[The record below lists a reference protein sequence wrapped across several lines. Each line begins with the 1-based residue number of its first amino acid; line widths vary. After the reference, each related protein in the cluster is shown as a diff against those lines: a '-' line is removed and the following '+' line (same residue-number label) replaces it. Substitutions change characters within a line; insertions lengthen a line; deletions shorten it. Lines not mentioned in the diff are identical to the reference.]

1 MDKKLEE
8 VKPMLE
14 KYNQEHLLEFYEEL
28 NNEEKDVLLSQ
39 ILSTDFEKM
48 RKLYDNSFKDDTID
62 SARITPINYIAGFDL
77 DERKKHFYLSLGE
90 MIIKKGELA
99 VITLAGGQGT
109 RLGIKGPK
117 GCYELDTTP
126 KKSLFEFLCD
136 KLKNVKQKYGVYLN
150 WYIMTNINND
160 AQTKSY
166 FEEKNFFGYPK
177 EKIYFFKQNK
187 LPILDVEGKVFLN
200 SINSIKES
208 SNGNGDVF
216 DAFKKAK
223 LSSTL
228 EHIKYISI
236 SGIDNIILETI
247 DPLFIGIAEYNN
259 SQVCAKS
266 IAKENINDAGWV
278 FANVDGKANIIDPNN
293 LTEEMLNSKNNG
305 KYNYNQ
311 INILAH
317 LFTKDAFLKAI
328 EYDLPYHRAYKKNDY
343 INDEGMKVVAEKP
356 NSFKFEKFIFDVF
369 KNFDRFTLMEVKKE
383 DEFAPIKAFTGTAT
397 PEIALDMYLDKMK
410 KGYTLERM

>member
-8 VKPMLE
+8 VKLILA
-14 KYNQEHLLEFYEEL
+14 KYKQEHLLDFYEEL
-28 NNEEKDVLLSQ
+28 NNEEKEVLVNQ
-39 ILSTDFEKM
+39 ILNTDFEQMK
-48 RKLYDNSFKDDTID
+48 RLYDNSFKDDTIEI
-62 SARITPINYIAGFDL
+62 SSISPIDYIAGFDL
-77 DERKKHFYLSLGE
+77 DEIKKHFYISLGE
-90 MIIKKGELA
+90 MVIKKGELA

-136 KLKNVKQKYGVYLN
+136 KLKNAKEKYGVYLN
-150 WYIMTNINND
+150 WYIMTNIDND
-160 AQTKSY
+160 NQTKNY
-166 FEEKNFFGYPK
+166 FEEKNYFGYPK

-200 SINSIKES
+200 SIYSIKES

-216 DAFKKAK
+216 NAFKKAE
-223 LSSTL
+223 LSNTL

-236 SGIDNIILETI
+236 SGVDNILLETI
-247 DPLFIGIAEYNN
+247 DPLFIGIAEYNK
-259 SQVCAKS
+259 SQVASKS
-266 IAKENINDAGWV
+266 IAKENVVDTGWV
-278 FANVDGKANIIDPNN
+278 FANVDGRPNIIDPNN
-293 LTEEMLNSKNNG
+293 LTEEMKYSKNNDE

-317 LFTKDAFLKAI
+317 LFTKEAFLDSMD
-328 EYDLPYHRAYKKNDY
+328 YDLPYHRAYKKNDY
-343 INDEGMKVVAEKP
+343 INDEGMKVVAETP

-369 KNFDRFTLMEVKKE
+369 KNYDKFTLMEVKKE

-397 PEIALDMYLDKMK
+397 PEIALEMYLDKMK
-410 KGYTLERM
+410 RMKK

>member
-117 GCYELDTTP
+117 GRYELDTTP

>member
-8 VKPMLE
+8 VKLILA
-14 KYNQEHLLEFYEEL
+14 KYKQEHLLDFYEEL
-28 NNEEKDVLLSQ
+28 NNEEKEVLVNQ
-39 ILSTDFEKM
+39 ILNTDFEQMK
-48 RKLYDNSFKDDTID
+48 RLYDNSFKDDTIEI
-62 SARITPINYIAGFDL
+62 SSISPIDYIAGFDL
-77 DERKKHFYLSLGE
+77 DEIKKHFYISLGE
-90 MIIKKGELA
+90 MVIKKGELA

-136 KLKNVKQKYGVYLN
+136 KLKNAKEKYGVYLN
-150 WYIMTNINND
+150 WYIMTNIDND
-160 AQTKSY
+160 NQTKNY
-166 FEEKNFFGYPK
+166 FEEKNYFGYPK

-187 LPILDVEGKVFLN
+187 LPILDVDGKVFLN
-200 SINSIKES
+200 SIYSIKES

-216 DAFKKAK
+216 NAFKKAE
-223 LSSTL
+223 LSNTL

-236 SGIDNIILETI
+236 SGVDNILLETI
-247 DPLFIGIAEYNN
+247 DPLFIGIAEYNK
-259 SQVCAKS
+259 SQVASKS
-266 IAKENINDAGWV
+266 IAKENVVDTGWV
-278 FANVDGKANIIDPNN
+278 FANVDGRPNIIDPNN
-293 LTEEMLNSKNNG
+293 LTEEMKYSKNNDE

-317 LFTKDAFLKAI
+317 LFTKEAFLDSMD
-328 EYDLPYHRAYKKNDY
+328 YDLPYHRAYKKNDY
-343 INDEGMKVVAEKP
+343 INDEGMKVVAETP

-369 KNFDRFTLMEVKKE
+369 KNYDKFTLMEVKKE

-397 PEIALDMYLDKMK
+397 PEIALEMYLDKMK
-410 KGYTLERM
+410 RMGK